1 MEKNKRQRILKE
13 ETINQ
18 VTLEDLLDLG
28 SAAQM
33 AVLKFTDNCM
43 KFNNRHFQQLSTR
56 LNKDLG
62 DLCNMI
68 RQQISTEVDNAGTPP
83 QEQLDSGGMD
93 SSDRRSVLAN
103 ESENLGVEAKPKMD
117 PLVENY
123 KKVKSLFKQLQE
135 AFGEIEQDE
144 SSMTTSKP
152 GESVQTDDTSD
163 LDPTEPSDNVIDL
176 SKAFSSVMEGL
187 SPEQFENFKAE
198 LINSLKASGIVDQ
211 NYQAIVS
218 EIEKTVGVDDLNYA
232 LDSLYD
238 YGDQNGIEINTTV
251 NSEVESNEEEE
262 SNEVEEGQ
270 PIIPTSNI

>member
-1 MEKNKRQRILKE
+1 
-13 ETINQ
+13 
-18 VTLEDLLDLG
+18 
-28 SAAQM
+28 
-33 AVLKFTDNCM
+33 
-43 KFNNRHFQQLSTR
+43 
-56 LNKDLG
+56 
-62 DLCNMI
+62 
-68 RQQISTEVDNAGTPP
+68 
-83 QEQLDSGGMD
+83 
-93 SSDRRSVLAN
+93 
-103 ESENLGVEAKPKMD
+103 
-117 PLVENY
+117 
-123 KKVKSLFKQLQE
+123 
-135 AFGEIEQDE
+135 
-144 SSMTTSKP
+144 
-152 GESVQTDDTSD
+152 
-163 LDPTEPSDNVIDL
+163 
-176 SKAFSSVMEGL
+176 MEGL